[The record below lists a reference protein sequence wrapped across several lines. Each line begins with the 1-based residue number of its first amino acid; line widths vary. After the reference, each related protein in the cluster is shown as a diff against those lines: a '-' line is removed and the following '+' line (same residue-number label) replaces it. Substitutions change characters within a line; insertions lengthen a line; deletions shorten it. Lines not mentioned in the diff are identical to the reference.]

1 MRPEEYGAGAY
12 YPEGNVLV
20 PLGHAEEEKVPA
32 ENIGAGSHIRKL
44 E

>member
-1 MRPEEYGAGAY
+1 MTCGLKCGAGAY

-20 PLGHAEEEKVPA
+20 PPGHAEEEKVRP
-32 ENIGAGSHIRKL
+32 EDAGSHIRKL